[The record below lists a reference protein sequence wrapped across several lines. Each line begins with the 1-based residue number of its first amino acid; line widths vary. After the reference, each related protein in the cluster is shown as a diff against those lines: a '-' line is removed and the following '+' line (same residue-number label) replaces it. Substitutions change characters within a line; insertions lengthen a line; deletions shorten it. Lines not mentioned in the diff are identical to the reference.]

1 MDRRTFAGVLAGT
14 TAMTMLGC
22 AGRTKESEAEPKSA
36 GTAAS
41 QGGRLALYRSVGE
54 ELAQFDVDVPAGT
67 LAQRGA
73 VLLPANIQY
82 VWQHPSR
89 QYLYVT
95 SSDSGPG
102 DRKSVV

>member
-1 MDRRTFAGVLAGT
+1 MDRRTFAGMLAGT

-22 AGRTKESEAEPKSA
+22 AGRTKESAAEPKGA
-36 GTAAS
+36 GTAAAP
-41 QGGRLALYRSVGE
+41 QGGNLALYRSVGE
-54 ELAQFDVDVPAGT
+54 ELAQFDVDVAGAT

-73 VLLPANIQY
+73 VLLPANVQY

-95 SSDSGPG
+95 SSDS
-102 DRKSVV
+102 